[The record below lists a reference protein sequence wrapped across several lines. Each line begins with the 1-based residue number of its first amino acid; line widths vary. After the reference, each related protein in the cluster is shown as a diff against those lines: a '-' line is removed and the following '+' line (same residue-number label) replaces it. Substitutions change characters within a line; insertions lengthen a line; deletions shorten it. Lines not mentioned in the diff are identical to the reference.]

1 MAATIRSVE
10 AMKTTPATITTHAA
24 TAYSRGGFSR
34 CGGGGGGGGGAVA
47 TGAVGVAEGSGVSL
61 MSLNIAQGRNDRK
74 RLGPQTFYESVTGRH
89 S

>member
-1 MAATIRSVE
+1 
-10 AMKTTPATITTHAA
+10 MKTTPATITTHAA

-47 TGAVGVAEGSGVSL
+47 TGAVGGAEGSGVSL
-61 MSLNIAQGRNDRK
+61 MSLNISQCRNDRK
-74 RLGPQTFYESVTGRH
+74 RMRSQTSYELVSGRH

>member
-1 MAATIRSVE
+1 
-10 AMKTTPATITTHAA
+10 MKTTPATITTHAA

-47 TGAVGVAEGSGVSL
+47 TGAVVGVEGSGVSL
-61 MSLNIAQGRNDRK
+61 MSLNIAQCRNDRK
-74 RLGPQTFYESVTGRH
+74 RMRSQTSYELVIGRH